1 MEDPESPSVRLE
13 CHNKGYRL
21 FGWMSAYGACEYPRQ
36 GARSADSQLANVNSV
51 RRGADVIDNCVDQVC
66 ANGVAFRTQR
76 DLTP

>member
-1 MEDPESPSVRLE
+1 
-13 CHNKGYRL
+13 
-21 FGWMSAYGACEYPRQ
+21 MSAYGACEYPRQ

-51 RRGADVIDNCVDQVC
+51 RRVADVIDNCVDQVC